1 VTNEY
6 QASLLKDIYRL
17 IVISYMFGRTATIS
31 QDQYPLLYQLHSYS
45 AQTVE
50 YATRCS
56 PRMANRQLKF
66 LFCAIFNTKMESV
79 LKRLQQI
86 LRSSKRNAKW
96 TSAFCALL
104 GLAMVFEDTQNTT
117 HCRYGSGVGSGLY
130 TKQDAEYSA
139 EAACRAIDVNFTFL
153 TNLFRWKYHRGFN
166 PLVQYRDE
174 KVRRELG
181 DSAVEFAK
189 GVSQLVNEKCMSRL
203 KFCQAHSLTCF
214 ADDSFLFERQHVS
227 VCHQNPEKYYSR
239 LVARY
244 LLSFFGPSN
253 E

>member
-1 VTNEY
+1 
-6 QASLLKDIYRL
+6 
-17 IVISYMFGRTATIS
+17 MFGRTATIS
-31 QDQYPLLYQLHSYS
+31 QDQYHLLYQLHSYS

-66 LFCAIFNTKMESV
+66 LFCTIFNTRMESV

-86 LRSSKRNAKW
+86 LRSSKRDAKW

-117 HCRYGSGVGSGLY
+117 HCRYESGVGTGHY
-130 TKQDAEYSA
+130 TKQDAEYRA
-139 EAACRAIDVNFTFL
+139 EAACRAIDVKFGFL

-166 PLVQYRDE
+166 PLLHWRED
-174 KVRRELG
+174 KVRSELG

-189 GVSQLVNEKCMSRL
+189 GVSLLVTEKCWCSLKSR
-203 KFCQAHSLTCF
+203 KS
-214 ADDSFLFERQHVS
+214 
-227 VCHQNPEKYYSR
+227 
-239 LVARY
+239 
-244 LLSFFGPSN
+244 
-253 E
+253 

>member
-1 VTNEY
+1 
-6 QASLLKDIYRL
+6 
-17 IVISYMFGRTATIS
+17 
-31 QDQYPLLYQLHSYS
+31 
-45 AQTVE
+45 
-50 YATRCS
+50 
-56 PRMANRQLKF
+56 MANRQLKF
-66 LFCAIFNTKMESV
+66 LFCAIYTSKMESV

-86 LRSSKRNAKW
+86 LRSSKRDAKW

-104 GLAMVFEDTQNTT
+104 GLAMVFEDNQNTT
-117 HCRYGSGVGSGLY
+117 HCRYGSGVGSGAY
-130 TKQDAEYSA
+130 TKQDAEYNA
-139 EAACRAIDVNFTFL
+139 EAACRAIDMRFTFL

-166 PLVQYRDE
+166 PLLHWRDE

-189 GVSQLVNEKCMSRL
+189 GVAQLVNEKCTCSLQFRL
-203 KFCQAHSLTCF
+203 AQSLTRF
-214 ADDSFLFERQHVS
+214 TDDSFLFERQHVS

-239 LVARY
+239 LVARF